1 MLKRTFDILLS
12 VFAIFLLFP
21 LFLLVSFLIVIDSG
35 FPIFF
40 LQKRIG
46 RGAKEFN
53 IIKFRTM
60 KTNNENITITVS
72 DDSRI
77 TRFGKYLRKTK
88 IDELPEIL
96 NVLFGQMSFVGP
108 RPDVK
113 GYADKVKCPTLLAT
127 GEFDP
132 LCPLEDAVEVYEDLT
147 CKKELWVIED
157 QFHPLWGIPNL
168 GKLDCHHYIMD
179 WLQRALIDG
188 KTNDKR
194 IAYVSNKGDGPFGD
208 CEWTP
213 TIKPGEAYF

>member
-21 LFLLVSFLIVIDSG
+21 LFLLVSSLIVIDSG

-77 TRFGKYLRKTK
+77 TRIGKYLRKTK

-113 GYADKVKCPTLLAT
+113 GYADKLKGANRKILALRPGITGPASLKYYNEEYILSQKSNPKKYNDEVIFPDKVKINMDYFHNRSFFLDLKIIFAT
-127 GEFDP
+127 IFR
-132 LCPLEDAVEVYEDLT
+132 V
-147 CKKELWVIED
+147 
-157 QFHPLWGIPNL
+157 F
-168 GKLDCHHYIMD
+168 
-179 WLQRALIDG
+179 
-188 KTNDKR
+188 
-194 IAYVSNKGDGPFGD
+194 
-208 CEWTP
+208 
-213 TIKPGEAYF
+213 

>member
-12 VFAIFLLFP
+12 LFAIFLLFP

-77 TRFGKYLRKTK
+77 TRIGKYLRKTK

-113 GYADKVKCPTLLAT
+113 GYADKLKGANRKILALRPGITGPASLKYYNEEYILSQKSNPKKYNDEVIFPDKVKINMHYFHNRSFFLDLKIIFAT
-127 GEFDP
+127 IFR
-132 LCPLEDAVEVYEDLT
+132 V
-147 CKKELWVIED
+147 
-157 QFHPLWGIPNL
+157 F
-168 GKLDCHHYIMD
+168 
-179 WLQRALIDG
+179 
-188 KTNDKR
+188 
-194 IAYVSNKGDGPFGD
+194 
-208 CEWTP
+208 
-213 TIKPGEAYF
+213 

>member
-21 LFLLVSFLIVIDSG
+21 FFLLVSFLIVIDSG

-72 DDSRI
+72 DDIRI
-77 TRFGKYLRKTK
+77 TRIGKYLRKTK

-113 GYADKVKCPTLLAT
+113 GYADKLKGANRKILALRPGITGPASLKYYNEEYILSQKSNPKKYNDEVIFPDKVKINMHYFHNRSFFLDLKIIFAT
-127 GEFDP
+127 IF
-132 LCPLEDAVEVYEDLT
+132 
-147 CKKELWVIED
+147 
-157 QFHPLWGIPNL
+157 
-168 GKLDCHHYIMD
+168 
-179 WLQRALIDG
+179 
-188 KTNDKR
+188 R
-194 IAYVSNKGDGPFGD
+194 IF
-208 CEWTP
+208 
-213 TIKPGEAYF
+213 

>member
-21 LFLLVSFLIVIDSG
+21 LFLLASFLIVIDSG

-77 TRFGKYLRKTK
+77 TRIGKYLRKTK

-113 GYADKVKCPTLLAT
+113 GYADKLKGANRKILALRPGITGPASLKYYNEEYILSQKSNPKKYNDEVIFPDKVKINMDYFHNRSFFLDLKIIFAT
-127 GEFDP
+127 IF
-132 LCPLEDAVEVYEDLT
+132 
-147 CKKELWVIED
+147 
-157 QFHPLWGIPNL
+157 
-168 GKLDCHHYIMD
+168 
-179 WLQRALIDG
+179 
-188 KTNDKR
+188 R
-194 IAYVSNKGDGPFGD
+194 IF
-208 CEWTP
+208 
-213 TIKPGEAYF
+213 

>member
-21 LFLLVSFLIVIDSG
+21 FFVLVSLLIVIDSG

-46 RGAKEFN
+46 RDAKEFN

-60 KTNNENITITVS
+60 KKNNENITITVS

-77 TRFGKYLRKTK
+77 TRIGKYLRKTK

-113 GYADKVKCPTLLAT
+113 GYADKLKGANRKILALRPGITGPASLKYYNEEYILSQKSNPKKYNDEVIFPDKVKINMDYFHNRSFFLDLKIIFAT
-127 GEFDP
+127 IF
-132 LCPLEDAVEVYEDLT
+132 
-147 CKKELWVIED
+147 
-157 QFHPLWGIPNL
+157 
-168 GKLDCHHYIMD
+168 
-179 WLQRALIDG
+179 
-188 KTNDKR
+188 R
-194 IAYVSNKGDGPFGD
+194 IF
-208 CEWTP
+208 
-213 TIKPGEAYF
+213 

>member
-77 TRFGKYLRKTK
+77 TRIGKYLRKTK

-113 GYADKVKCPTLLAT
+113 GYADKLKGANRKILALRPGITGPASLKYYNEEYILSQKSNPKKYNDEIIFPDKVKINMDYFHNRSFFLDLKIIFAT
-127 GEFDP
+127 IFR
-132 LCPLEDAVEVYEDLT
+132 V
-147 CKKELWVIED
+147 
-157 QFHPLWGIPNL
+157 F
-168 GKLDCHHYIMD
+168 
-179 WLQRALIDG
+179 
-188 KTNDKR
+188 
-194 IAYVSNKGDGPFGD
+194 
-208 CEWTP
+208 
-213 TIKPGEAYF
+213 

>member
-1 MLKRTFDILLS
+1 MLKRTFDILIS
-12 VFAIFLLFP
+12 IFAIFLLFP
-21 LFLLVSFLIVIDSG
+21 FFLLVSFLIVIDSG

-77 TRFGKYLRKTK
+77 TRIGKYLRKTK
-88 IDELPEIL
+88 IDEFPEIL

-113 GYADKVKCPTLLAT
+113 GYADKLKGANRKILALRPGITGPASLKYYNEEYILSQKSNPKKYNDEVIFPDKVKINMHYFHNRSFFLDLKIIFAT
-127 GEFDP
+127 IFR
-132 LCPLEDAVEVYEDLT
+132 V
-147 CKKELWVIED
+147 
-157 QFHPLWGIPNL
+157 F
-168 GKLDCHHYIMD
+168 
-179 WLQRALIDG
+179 
-188 KTNDKR
+188 
-194 IAYVSNKGDGPFGD
+194 
-208 CEWTP
+208 
-213 TIKPGEAYF
+213 

>member
-1 MLKRTFDILLS
+1 MILKRTFDIILS
-12 VFAIFLLFP
+12 IFAIFLLFP
-21 LFLLVSFLIVIDSG
+21 SFLVVSFLIVIDSG

-46 RGAKEFN
+46 RDAKEFN

-77 TRFGKYLRKTK
+77 TRIGKYLRKTK

-113 GYADKVKCPTLLAT
+113 GYADKLKGANRKILALRPGITGPASLKYYNEEYILSQKSNPKKYNDEVIFPDKVKINMHYFHNRSFFLDLKIIFAT
-127 GEFDP
+127 IF
-132 LCPLEDAVEVYEDLT
+132 
-147 CKKELWVIED
+147 
-157 QFHPLWGIPNL
+157 
-168 GKLDCHHYIMD
+168 
-179 WLQRALIDG
+179 
-188 KTNDKR
+188 R
-194 IAYVSNKGDGPFGD
+194 IF
-208 CEWTP
+208 
-213 TIKPGEAYF
+213 

>member
-21 LFLLVSFLIVIDSG
+21 FFLLVSLLIVIDSG

-46 RGAKEFN
+46 RDAKEFN

-77 TRFGKYLRKTK
+77 TRIGKYLRKTK

-113 GYADKVKCPTLLAT
+113 GYADKLKGANRKILALRPGITGPASLKYYNEEYILSQKSNPKKYNDEVIFPDKVKINMHYFHNRSFFLDLKIIFAT
-127 GEFDP
+127 IFR
-132 LCPLEDAVEVYEDLT
+132 V
-147 CKKELWVIED
+147 
-157 QFHPLWGIPNL
+157 F
-168 GKLDCHHYIMD
+168 
-179 WLQRALIDG
+179 
-188 KTNDKR
+188 
-194 IAYVSNKGDGPFGD
+194 
-208 CEWTP
+208 
-213 TIKPGEAYF
+213 

>member
-1 MLKRTFDILLS
+1 MMLKRTFDIVLS
-12 VFAIFLLFP
+12 IFAIFLLFP
-21 LFLLVSFLIVIDSG
+21 SFLVVSFLIVIDSG

-46 RGAKEFN
+46 RDAKEFN

-77 TRFGKYLRKTK
+77 TRIGKYLRKTK

-113 GYADKVKCPTLLAT
+113 GYADKLKGANRKILALRPGITGPASLKYYNEEYILSQKSNPKKYNDEVIFPDKVKINMDYFHNRSFFLDLKIIFAT
-127 GEFDP
+127 IFR
-132 LCPLEDAVEVYEDLT
+132 V
-147 CKKELWVIED
+147 
-157 QFHPLWGIPNL
+157 F
-168 GKLDCHHYIMD
+168 
-179 WLQRALIDG
+179 
-188 KTNDKR
+188 
-194 IAYVSNKGDGPFGD
+194 
-208 CEWTP
+208 
-213 TIKPGEAYF
+213 

>member
-1 MLKRTFDILLS
+1 MLKRTFDMLLS

-77 TRFGKYLRKTK
+77 TRIGKYLRKTK

-113 GYADKVKCPTLLAT
+113 GYADKLKGANRKILALRPGITGPASLKYYNEEYILSQKSNPKKYNDEVIFPDKVKINMDYFHNRSFFLDLKIIFAT
-127 GEFDP
+127 IF
-132 LCPLEDAVEVYEDLT
+132 
-147 CKKELWVIED
+147 
-157 QFHPLWGIPNL
+157 
-168 GKLDCHHYIMD
+168 
-179 WLQRALIDG
+179 
-188 KTNDKR
+188 R
-194 IAYVSNKGDGPFGD
+194 IF
-208 CEWTP
+208 
-213 TIKPGEAYF
+213 

>member
-72 DDSRI
+72 DDIRI
-77 TRFGKYLRKTK
+77 TRIGKYLRKTK

-113 GYADKVKCPTLLAT
+113 GYADKLKGANRKILALRPGITGPASLKYYNEEYILSQKSNPKKYNDEVIFPDKVKINLHYFHNRSFFLDLKIIFAT
-127 GEFDP
+127 IFR
-132 LCPLEDAVEVYEDLT
+132 V
-147 CKKELWVIED
+147 
-157 QFHPLWGIPNL
+157 F
-168 GKLDCHHYIMD
+168 
-179 WLQRALIDG
+179 
-188 KTNDKR
+188 
-194 IAYVSNKGDGPFGD
+194 
-208 CEWTP
+208 
-213 TIKPGEAYF
+213 

>member
-12 VFAIFLLFP
+12 VFAIFILFP
-21 LFLLVSFLIVIDSG
+21 FFLLVSLLIVIDSG

-46 RGAKEFN
+46 RDAKEFN

-60 KTNNENITITVS
+60 KTNNENISITVS

-77 TRFGKYLRKTK
+77 TRIGKYLRKTK

-113 GYADKVKCPTLLAT
+113 GYADKLIGANRKILDLRPGITGPASLKYYNEEYILSQKSNPKKYNDEVIFPDKVKINMDYFHNRSFFLDLKIIFAT
-127 GEFDP
+127 IF
-132 LCPLEDAVEVYEDLT
+132 
-147 CKKELWVIED
+147 
-157 QFHPLWGIPNL
+157 
-168 GKLDCHHYIMD
+168 
-179 WLQRALIDG
+179 
-188 KTNDKR
+188 R
-194 IAYVSNKGDGPFGD
+194 IF
-208 CEWTP
+208 
-213 TIKPGEAYF
+213 

>member
-21 LFLLVSFLIVIDSG
+21 FFVLVSLLIVIDSG

-46 RGAKEFN
+46 RDAKEFN

-60 KTNNENITITVS
+60 KKNNENVTITVS

-77 TRFGKYLRKTK
+77 TRIGKYLRKTK

-113 GYADKVKCPTLLAT
+113 GYADKLKGANRKILALRPGITGPASLKYYNEEYILSQKSNPKKYNDEVIFPDKVKINMDYFHNRSFFLDLKIIFAT
-127 GEFDP
+127 IF
-132 LCPLEDAVEVYEDLT
+132 
-147 CKKELWVIED
+147 
-157 QFHPLWGIPNL
+157 
-168 GKLDCHHYIMD
+168 
-179 WLQRALIDG
+179 
-188 KTNDKR
+188 R
-194 IAYVSNKGDGPFGD
+194 IF
-208 CEWTP
+208 
-213 TIKPGEAYF
+213 

>member
-21 LFLLVSFLIVIDSG
+21 FFLVVSFLIVIDSG

-60 KTNNENITITVS
+60 KTNNENITVTVS

-77 TRFGKYLRKTK
+77 TRIGKYLRKTK

-113 GYADKVKCPTLLAT
+113 GYADKLKGANRKILALRPGITGPASLKYYNEEYILSQKSNPKKYNDEVIFPDKVKINMHYFHNRSFFLDLKIIFAT
-127 GEFDP
+127 IFR
-132 LCPLEDAVEVYEDLT
+132 V
-147 CKKELWVIED
+147 
-157 QFHPLWGIPNL
+157 F
-168 GKLDCHHYIMD
+168 
-179 WLQRALIDG
+179 
-188 KTNDKR
+188 
-194 IAYVSNKGDGPFGD
+194 
-208 CEWTP
+208 
-213 TIKPGEAYF
+213 

>member
-1 MLKRTFDILLS
+1 MMLKRTFDIVLS
-12 VFAIFLLFP
+12 IFAIFLLFP
-21 LFLLVSFLIVIDSG
+21 SSLLVSFLIVIDSG

-46 RGAKEFN
+46 RDAKEFN

-77 TRFGKYLRKTK
+77 TRIGKYLRKTK

-113 GYADKVKCPTLLAT
+113 GYADKLKGANRKILALRPGITGPASLKYYNEEYILSQKSNPKKYNDEVIFPDKVKINMHYFHNRSFFLDLKIIFAT
-127 GEFDP
+127 IFR
-132 LCPLEDAVEVYEDLT
+132 V
-147 CKKELWVIED
+147 
-157 QFHPLWGIPNL
+157 F
-168 GKLDCHHYIMD
+168 
-179 WLQRALIDG
+179 
-188 KTNDKR
+188 
-194 IAYVSNKGDGPFGD
+194 
-208 CEWTP
+208 
-213 TIKPGEAYF
+213 

>member
-1 MLKRTFDILLS
+1 MMLKRTFDILLS

-77 TRFGKYLRKTK
+77 TRIGKYLRKTK

-113 GYADKVKCPTLLAT
+113 GYADKLKGANRKILALRPGITGPASLKYYNEEYILSQKSNPKKYNDEVIFPDKVKINMDYFHNRSFFLDLKIIFAT
-127 GEFDP
+127 IFR
-132 LCPLEDAVEVYEDLT
+132 V
-147 CKKELWVIED
+147 
-157 QFHPLWGIPNL
+157 F
-168 GKLDCHHYIMD
+168 
-179 WLQRALIDG
+179 
-188 KTNDKR
+188 
-194 IAYVSNKGDGPFGD
+194 
-208 CEWTP
+208 
-213 TIKPGEAYF
+213 

>member
-1 MLKRTFDILLS
+1 MMLKRTFDIMLS
-12 VFAIFLLFP
+12 IFAIFLLFP
-21 LFLLVSFLIVIDSG
+21 SFLVVSFLIVIDSG

-46 RGAKEFN
+46 RDAKEFN

-77 TRFGKYLRKTK
+77 TRIGKYLRKTK

-113 GYADKVKCPTLLAT
+113 GYADKLKGANRKILALRPGITGPASLKYYNEEYILSQKSNPKKYNDEVIFPDKVKINMDYFHNRSFFLDLKIIFAT
-127 GEFDP
+127 IF
-132 LCPLEDAVEVYEDLT
+132 
-147 CKKELWVIED
+147 
-157 QFHPLWGIPNL
+157 
-168 GKLDCHHYIMD
+168 
-179 WLQRALIDG
+179 
-188 KTNDKR
+188 R
-194 IAYVSNKGDGPFGD
+194 IF
-208 CEWTP
+208 
-213 TIKPGEAYF
+213 

>member
-21 LFLLVSFLIVIDSG
+21 FFLLVSLIIVIDSG

-46 RGAKEFN
+46 SDAKEFN

-60 KTNNENITITVS
+60 KTNNEKITITVS

-77 TRFGKYLRKTK
+77 TRIGKYLRKTK

-113 GYADKVKCPTLLAT
+113 GYADKLKGANRKILALRPGITGPASLKYYNEEYILSQKSNPKKYNDEVIFPDKVKINMDYFHNRSFFLDLKIIFAT
-127 GEFDP
+127 IF
-132 LCPLEDAVEVYEDLT
+132 
-147 CKKELWVIED
+147 
-157 QFHPLWGIPNL
+157 
-168 GKLDCHHYIMD
+168 
-179 WLQRALIDG
+179 
-188 KTNDKR
+188 R
-194 IAYVSNKGDGPFGD
+194 IF
-208 CEWTP
+208 
-213 TIKPGEAYF
+213 

>member
-1 MLKRTFDILLS
+1 MMLKRTFDIVLS
-12 VFAIFLLFP
+12 IFSIFLLFP
-21 LFLLVSFLIVIDSG
+21 FFLVVSFLIVIDSG

-77 TRFGKYLRKTK
+77 TRIGKYLRKTK

-113 GYADKVKCPTLLAT
+113 GYADKLKGANRKILALRPGITGPASLKYYNEEYILSQKSNPKKYNDEVIFPDKVKINMDYFHNRSFFLDLKIIFAT
-127 GEFDP
+127 IF
-132 LCPLEDAVEVYEDLT
+132 
-147 CKKELWVIED
+147 
-157 QFHPLWGIPNL
+157 
-168 GKLDCHHYIMD
+168 
-179 WLQRALIDG
+179 
-188 KTNDKR
+188 R
-194 IAYVSNKGDGPFGD
+194 IF
-208 CEWTP
+208 
-213 TIKPGEAYF
+213 

>member
-1 MLKRTFDILLS
+1 MILKRTFDIILS
-12 VFAIFLLFP
+12 IFAIFLLFP
-21 LFLLVSFLIVIDSG
+21 SFLVVSFLIVIDSG

-77 TRFGKYLRKTK
+77 TRIGKYLRKTK
-88 IDELPEIL
+88 IDEFPEIL

-113 GYADKVKCPTLLAT
+113 GYADKLKGANRKILDLRPGITGPASLKYYNEEYILSQKSNPKKYNDEVIFPDKVKINMHYFHNRSFFLDLKIIFAT
-127 GEFDP
+127 IFR
-132 LCPLEDAVEVYEDLT
+132 V
-147 CKKELWVIED
+147 
-157 QFHPLWGIPNL
+157 F
-168 GKLDCHHYIMD
+168 
-179 WLQRALIDG
+179 
-188 KTNDKR
+188 
-194 IAYVSNKGDGPFGD
+194 
-208 CEWTP
+208 
-213 TIKPGEAYF
+213 

>member
-21 LFLLVSFLIVIDSG
+21 FFLLVSFLIVIDSG

-72 DDSRI
+72 DDIRI
-77 TRFGKYLRKTK
+77 TRIGKYLRKTK

-113 GYADKVKCPTLLAT
+113 GYADKLKGANRKILALRPGITGPASLKYYNEEYILSQKSNPKKYNDEVIFPDKVKINMHYFHNRSFFLDLKIIFAT
-127 GEFDP
+127 IFR
-132 LCPLEDAVEVYEDLT
+132 V
-147 CKKELWVIED
+147 
-157 QFHPLWGIPNL
+157 F
-168 GKLDCHHYIMD
+168 
-179 WLQRALIDG
+179 
-188 KTNDKR
+188 
-194 IAYVSNKGDGPFGD
+194 
-208 CEWTP
+208 
-213 TIKPGEAYF
+213 

>member
-21 LFLLVSFLIVIDSG
+21 FFVLVSLLIVIDSG

-46 RGAKEFN
+46 RDAKEFN

-77 TRFGKYLRKTK
+77 TRIGKYLRKTK

-113 GYADKVKCPTLLAT
+113 GYADKLKGANRKILALRPGITGPASLKYYNEEYILSQKSNPKKYNDEVIFPDKVKINMDYFHNRSFFLDLKIIFAT
-127 GEFDP
+127 IFR
-132 LCPLEDAVEVYEDLT
+132 V
-147 CKKELWVIED
+147 
-157 QFHPLWGIPNL
+157 F
-168 GKLDCHHYIMD
+168 
-179 WLQRALIDG
+179 
-188 KTNDKR
+188 
-194 IAYVSNKGDGPFGD
+194 
-208 CEWTP
+208 
-213 TIKPGEAYF
+213 

>member
-21 LFLLVSFLIVIDSG
+21 FFVLVSLLIVIDSG

-77 TRFGKYLRKTK
+77 TRIGKYLRKTK

-113 GYADKVKCPTLLAT
+113 GYADKLKGANRKILALRPGITGPASLKYYNEEYILSQKSNPKKYNDEVIFPDKVKINMDYFHNRSFFLDLKIIFAT
-127 GEFDP
+127 IF
-132 LCPLEDAVEVYEDLT
+132 
-147 CKKELWVIED
+147 
-157 QFHPLWGIPNL
+157 
-168 GKLDCHHYIMD
+168 
-179 WLQRALIDG
+179 
-188 KTNDKR
+188 R
-194 IAYVSNKGDGPFGD
+194 IF
-208 CEWTP
+208 
-213 TIKPGEAYF
+213 

>member
-1 MLKRTFDILLS
+1 MILKRTFDIILS
-12 VFAIFLLFP
+12 IFAIFLLFP
-21 LFLLVSFLIVIDSG
+21 SFLVVSFIIVIDSG

-77 TRFGKYLRKTK
+77 TRIGKYLRKTK

-113 GYADKVKCPTLLAT
+113 GYADKLKGANRKILALRPGITGPASLKYYNEEYILSQKSNPKKYNDEVIFPDKVKINMDYFHNRSFFLDLKIIFAT
-127 GEFDP
+127 IF
-132 LCPLEDAVEVYEDLT
+132 
-147 CKKELWVIED
+147 
-157 QFHPLWGIPNL
+157 
-168 GKLDCHHYIMD
+168 
-179 WLQRALIDG
+179 
-188 KTNDKR
+188 R
-194 IAYVSNKGDGPFGD
+194 IF
-208 CEWTP
+208 
-213 TIKPGEAYF
+213 

>member
-21 LFLLVSFLIVIDSG
+21 FFLLVSFLIAIDSG

-77 TRFGKYLRKTK
+77 TRIGKYLRKTK

-113 GYADKVKCPTLLAT
+113 GYADKLKGANRKILALRPGITGPASLKYYNEEYILSQKSNPKKYNDEVIFPDKVKINMHYFHNRSFFLDLKIIFAT
-127 GEFDP
+127 IFR
-132 LCPLEDAVEVYEDLT
+132 V
-147 CKKELWVIED
+147 
-157 QFHPLWGIPNL
+157 F
-168 GKLDCHHYIMD
+168 
-179 WLQRALIDG
+179 
-188 KTNDKR
+188 
-194 IAYVSNKGDGPFGD
+194 
-208 CEWTP
+208 
-213 TIKPGEAYF
+213 

>member
-1 MLKRTFDILLS
+1 MLKRTFDILIS
-12 VFAIFLLFP
+12 IFAIFLLFP
-21 LFLLVSFLIVIDSG
+21 FFLLVSFLIVIDSG

-77 TRFGKYLRKTK
+77 TRIGKYLRKTK

-113 GYADKVKCPTLLAT
+113 GYADKLKGANRKILALRPGITGPASLKYYNEEYILSQKSNPKKYNDEVIFPDKVKINMHYFHNRSFFLDLKIIFAT
-127 GEFDP
+127 IFR
-132 LCPLEDAVEVYEDLT
+132 V
-147 CKKELWVIED
+147 
-157 QFHPLWGIPNL
+157 F
-168 GKLDCHHYIMD
+168 
-179 WLQRALIDG
+179 
-188 KTNDKR
+188 
-194 IAYVSNKGDGPFGD
+194 
-208 CEWTP
+208 
-213 TIKPGEAYF
+213 